1 MGCAW
6 LYYEYGYERTIDNT
20 WNDGGDVRGCFSHDF
35 ASLNM
40 KVGDLVRNVHDDGYH
55 GIIVE
60 TAPIE
65 TRIDHGDNVCK
76 VRWFDGDV
84 SFEFLKVLVVL
95 SEGR

>member
-1 MGCAW
+1 MSCAW
-6 LYYEYGYERTIDNT
+6 LYYEYGYERIIGNT
-20 WNDGGDVRGCFSHDF
+20 WYDGWHVFVCFPHDLV
-35 ASLNM
+35 SLNM
-40 KVGDLVRNVHDDGYH
+40 KVGDLVRNVHDDSYH
-55 GIIVE
+55 GIIIE

-95 SEGR
+95 SESR

>member
-1 MGCAW
+1 LPCAW

-20 WNDGGDVRGCFSHDF
+20 WNDGCDVRVRFSHNLVF
-35 ASLNM
+35 VNM

-55 GIIVE
+55 GIIIE

-84 SFEFLKVLVVL
+84 SLEFLKVLVVL